1 MPSYLVPLLA
11 PLLALV
17 VVGHHVLWRL
27 SRTVVTIAHEG
38 GHALLAILTGRR
50 LTGIRLHSDTSGV
63 TVSVGRPTGPGMV
76 LTAAAGYLSPS
87 LLGLV
92 AAALLGLGW
101 AQPLL
106 WTALVLLLATL
117 VYVRN
122 VYGAIAVVLTGA
134 AVGVVAWYGS
144 PQLQAAFAAAGA
156 WFLLFGGLRAVREL
170 GRSRGRRVRMGHESL
185 DSDADQLARLTG
197 LPAWLWIGLF
207 ILVAL
212 AALVVGG
219 WVMLGDTVLRMAN
232 ELGLSA
238 PAPAMTGR

>member
-1 MPSYLVPLLA
+1 MSEHYVVLLA

-17 VVGHHVLWRL
+17 VVAHHGLWRV

-38 GHALLAILTGRR
+38 GHAMLAVLTGRR

-76 LTAAAGYLSPS
+76 LTALGGYLAPS

-92 AAALLGLGW
+92 AAGLLRMGW
-101 AQPLL
+101 ARPLL
-106 WTALVLLLATL
+106 WIAVVLLAVTL

-122 VYGAIAVVLTGA
+122 WYGGLAVLLTGA
-134 AVGVVAWYGS
+134 GVGAVAWYGTAAW
-144 PQLQAAFAAAGA
+144 QAAFAAAGA

-170 GRSRGRRVRMGHESL
+170 GRSRRRQLNLDGYRL

-197 LPAWLWIGLF
+197 LPAWLWVGLF
-207 ILVAL
+207 LVFALFAL
-212 AALVVGG
+212 AAGG
-219 WVMLGDTVLRMAN
+219 WWMVGETVLRVTG
-232 ELGLSA
+232 ELGVA
-238 PAPAMTGR
+238 VPGTGR